1 MLLNSIEYTQ
11 TALDELD
18 KLIGHIYE
26 DSPKRASLYFHRLT
40 KAINNLSASPLIGV
54 MCSKK
59 KIQADCR
66 ILIVDNYL
74 VFYYYVPQ
82 NQLVKIL
89 HIVYGNIE
97 YQKLFD

>member
-11 TALDELD
+11 NALDELD
-18 KLIGHIYE
+18 ELIGYIYE
-26 DSPKRASLYFHRLT
+26 DSPQRAESYFKRLE
-40 KAINNLSASPLIGV
+40 KAITNLSTSPLIGV
-54 MCSKK
+54 SCPKK

-74 VFYYYVPQ
+74 VFYHYASR

-89 HIVYGNIE
+89 HIVYGNIQ
-97 YQKLFD
+97 YQKLFT